1 MLYIFRQSIFS
12 HSYILIT
19 KQLIYAKKL
28 SILISISAIT
38 IYLIIATNFVS
49 TVVAQKEDDDSYHDN
64 SSIKKILYPNNG
76 NNTLDKFGIKK
87 IYPTSEG
94 GREWFVNMNNPK
106 NDSIFSITSNENI
119 SRQSDGSWRI
129 AASKVRM
136 NVNTPVG
143 EVPWKN
149 VEITGYA
156 KIMSLL
162 SPNNTDLS
170 WYARGG
176 RHNSYNPCEGTAVKG
191 IIDMNSTVGWEKEIW
206 HTGGDTNTLSKTK
219 VADSIIGKWIG
230 LKTVMYNIDNDT
242 AVKMETFLDKQNTN
256 NWTKVTDLIDNGGW
270 YATSTDKEFYSA
282 GCNKPKDYIV
292 TNPGSIVTFRS
303 DNIVWDFKNLSVRE
317 IKSCLTC

>member
-1 MLYIFRQSIFS
+1 MIYI
-12 HSYILIT
+12 
-19 KQLIYAKKL
+19 KKF

-49 TVVAQKEDDDSYHDN
+49 TIVAQKEDDSYHN
-64 SSIKKILYPNNG
+64 NISFEKILYPNNG

-106 NDSIFSITSNENI
+106 IDSMFSITSNENI
-119 SRQSDGSWRI
+119 SRQNDGSWRI

-136 NVNTPVG
+136 NVNTPIG

-176 RHNSYNPCEGTAVKG
+176 RHNNYNPCEGTAVKG

-230 LKTVMYNIDNDT
+230 LKTVIYNIDNDT

-317 IKSCLTC
+317 IKSCFTCW